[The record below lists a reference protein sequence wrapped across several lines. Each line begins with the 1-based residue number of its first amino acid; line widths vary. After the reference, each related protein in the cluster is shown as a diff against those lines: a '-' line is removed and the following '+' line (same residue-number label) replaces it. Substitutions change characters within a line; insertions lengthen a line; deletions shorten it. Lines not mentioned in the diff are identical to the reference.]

1 MDKKLIKDLLQV
13 TQTVEKFVKE
23 NNISGIKN
31 WSDHIIH
38 SATIYQDK
46 YSIKTAVLVYAL
58 SNILGDDRFKIKFKK
73 EFNTFKKRVLTNLKK
88 AIFYLEHKNIQ
99 GFETEMTDILRAI
112 AKADAKF
119 SEHLGIILRKAKI
132 VKGSW
137 MHHHGITMGR
147 IAKLLGIT
155 KWELM
160 RKVGSMK
167 EDIPENIDRL
177 KIAREFFGVK
187 NV

>member
-1 MDKKLIKDLLQV
+1 M
-13 TQTVEKFVKE
+13 
-23 NNISGIKN
+23 
-31 WSDHIIH
+31 
-38 SATIYQDK
+38 
-46 YSIKTAVLVYAL
+46 
-58 SNILGDDRFKIKFKK
+58 
-73 EFNTFKKRVLTNLKK
+73 KKRYNELIGV
-88 AIFYLEHKNIQ
+88 
-99 GFETEMTDILRAI
+99 
-112 AKADAKF
+112 
-119 SEHLGIILRKAKI
+119 ILRKAKI

-167 EDIPENIDRL
+167 EDVPENINRL

-187 NV
+187 NA